1 MYGDDLVAFRKHV
14 KKYKQ
19 RGLQVIKEREEL
31 VEFSEKHPGYDAF
44 TITSFVSRWNTRSGD
59 EMERN

>member
-1 MYGDDLVAFRKHV
+1 MAFRKHV

-31 VEFSEKHPGYDAF
+31 VEFSEKHPGCGAF
-44 TITSFVSRWNTRSGD
+44 SIISSVFRWNTRSGD